1 MTSNRRKHPRY
12 DFPYS
17 IKYVLNYNFPY
28 SIRYVLNPDTNHQVF
43 DAVAINIS
51 KSGLRFYTPNLL
63 EEGQKIT
70 IKTILPTPSQNAV
83 VRWIKKF
90 DEFYN
95 TVGLEFI

>member
-12 DFPYS
+12 D
-17 IKYVLNYNFPY
+17 FPY

-70 IKTILPTPSQNAV
+70 IRTILPTPSQNAV
-83 VRWIKKF
+83 VRWIEKF
-90 DEFYN
+90 DGFYN